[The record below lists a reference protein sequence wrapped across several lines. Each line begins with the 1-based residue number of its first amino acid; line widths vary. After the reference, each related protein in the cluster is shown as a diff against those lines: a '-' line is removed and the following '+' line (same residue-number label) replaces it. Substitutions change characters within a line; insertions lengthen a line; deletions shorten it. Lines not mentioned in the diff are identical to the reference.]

1 MVKLLTSVAAIAA
14 ISQLVTATATGAT
27 NDNDASVERHRQ
39 RRHATERPTNDNN
52 NIFNDE
58 HKNVFAVDVNG
69 TKPSLTNMEYDGSS
83 VGDKYD
89 SGPSVTPYI
98 VGGQAVNPPRKYGVS
113 YYSHRVYI
121 FEATL
126 QSTLYLASNKTSIYL
141 YIFSSSI
148 SYIQRCTVLRFIRW
162 MRRVINS
169 TQHCPISSTLQRN
182 IRNGN
187 TRYA

>member
-14 ISQLVTATATGAT
+14 ISHLVTATDAT

-58 HKNVFAVDVNG
+58 HKNVFAVDVNS

-98 VGGQAVNPPRKYGVS
+98 VGGQAVNPPRKYGVG
-113 YYSHRVYI
+113 YNRAYI
-121 FEATL
+121 FEA
-126 QSTLYLASNKTSIYL
+126 YFAIYF
-141 YIFSSSI
+141 IFGI
-148 SYIQRCTVLRFIRW
+148 
-162 MRRVINS
+162 
-169 TQHCPISSTLQRN
+169 
-182 IRNGN
+182 
-187 TRYA
+187 

>member
-58 HKNVFAVDVNG
+58 HKNVFAVDVNS

-121 FEATL
+121 FAGPTTL
-126 QSTLYLASNKTSIYL
+126 FMLYNKIIST
-141 YIFSSSI
+141 SSPLQ
-148 SYIQRCTVLRFIRW
+148 YHIQRCTVLRIIRW

>member
-52 NIFNDE
+52 NIFGDE

-121 FEATL
+121 FARPTTL
-126 QSTLYLASNKTSIYL
+126 FMASNKIISTSSPLQYH
-141 YIFSSSI
+141 
-148 SYIQRCTVLRFIRW
+148 IQRCTVLRFIRW
-162 MRRVINS
+162 MRRIINS
-169 TQHCPISSTLQRN
+169 TKHRVISSTLQRN

>member
-1 MVKLLTSVAAIAA
+1 MVKLLNSVAAIAA
-14 ISQLVTATATGAT
+14 ISHLVTATDAT

-58 HKNVFAVDVNG
+58 HKNVFAVDVNS

-113 YYSHRVYI
+113 YYRAYI
-121 FEATL
+121 FEA
-126 QSTLYLASNKTSIYL
+126 YYFIYG
-141 YIFSSSI
+141 I
-148 SYIQRCTVLRFIRW
+148 
-162 MRRVINS
+162 
-169 TQHCPISSTLQRN
+169 
-182 IRNGN
+182 
-187 TRYA
+187 

>member
-1 MVKLLTSVAAIAA
+1 MIGTVFMFLMSEVPSKHRGRRQPSPRTKHQELLQPCNHINPFSSHLIIFKQMVKLLTSVAAIAA
-14 ISQLVTATATGAT
+14 ISHLVTATDAT

-58 HKNVFAVDVNG
+58 HKNVFAVDVNS

-89 SGPSVTPYI
+89 SRPSVTPYI

-113 YYSHRVYI
+113 
-121 FEATL
+121 
-126 QSTLYLASNKTSIYL
+126 
-141 YIFSSSI
+141 
-148 SYIQRCTVLRFIRW
+148 
-162 MRRVINS
+162 
-169 TQHCPISSTLQRN
+169 
-182 IRNGN
+182 
-187 TRYA
+187 

>member
-14 ISQLVTATATGAT
+14 ATATDAT
-27 NDNDASVERHRQ
+27 NDNDASVKRHRQ
-39 RRHATERPTNDNN
+39 RRHATKRPTNDNN

-58 HKNVFAVDVNG
+58 HKNVFAVDVNS

-113 YYSHRVYI
+113 YYRAYI
-121 FEATL
+121 FEA
-126 QSTLYLASNKTSIYL
+126 YYF
-141 YIFSSSI
+141 IFGI
-148 SYIQRCTVLRFIRW
+148 
-162 MRRVINS
+162 
-169 TQHCPISSTLQRN
+169 
-182 IRNGN
+182 
-187 TRYA
+187 